1 MSNDKIDNSNGSI
14 WTKRSHQ
21 TKSWAVQNKAL
32 LHKNVD
38 KLEKHAKPCIL
49 TGEIIPSSR
58 RQHDCINAKWLTLDH
73 LIEQLVDIFT
83 LNKRK
88 VSLNAYVHNLEP
100 ACDARVIVTF
110 GHDARVIRWGEAGEV
125 CQTTHVKQNDITIST
140 CSSRS
145 TSQNFAVYTG
155 KSEFPKI
162 FLFAVCRLLKNH
174 HRSSSRNPH
183 PGRCFS
189 FAGQKSQGNSW
200 HDKLALKIGAWG
212 CRLMWKT
219 NKHAKCY
226 WKHGHKR

>member
-1 MSNDKIDNSNGSI
+1 M
-14 WTKRSHQ
+14 
-21 TKSWAVQNKAL
+21 
-32 LHKNVD
+32 D

-73 LIEQLVDIFT
+73 LIEQLVDILT

-189 FAGQKSQGNSW
+189 FAGQKSQGNS
-200 HDKLALKIGAWG
+200 
-212 CRLMWKT
+212 
-219 NKHAKCY
+219 
-226 WKHGHKR
+226 